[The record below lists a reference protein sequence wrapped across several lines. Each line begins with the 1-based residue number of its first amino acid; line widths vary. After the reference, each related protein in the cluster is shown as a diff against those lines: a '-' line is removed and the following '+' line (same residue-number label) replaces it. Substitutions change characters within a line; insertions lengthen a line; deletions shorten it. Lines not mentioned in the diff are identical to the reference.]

1 MIQEQ
6 FGTEQIKSAVHKVVE
21 EYRANPIDLLNVGD
35 GAGELNYLG
44 LLSGSYVTTI
54 AALVRRIPAPAR
66 ILELGTFLGAVSVTL
81 QRLGYELTASDIPEF
96 VQNAALQRRLKA
108 EGIPLIG
115 SNLKDPLP
123 FPSGQFD
130 VVLMCEVLEHLNF
143 NPLPAL
149 AEINRV
155 LAPNG
160 MLLIGTPNAA
170 RLSARI
176 RLLLGKSINGPI
188 QDYVLQLDPAGTRR
202 NMIVGLHWREYTA
215 AELRELLDA
224 TGFEVEYQCY
234 RNDIFPAPRPLK
246 SHFGR
251 MIYRVCPFLSP
262 FQLAIA
268 RKRQTIELKVST
280 SYPLI

>member
-108 EGIPLIG
+108 EGIPR
-115 SNLKDPLP
+115 S
-123 FPSGQFD
+123 
-130 VVLMCEVLEHLNF
+130 E
-143 NPLPAL
+143 
-149 AEINRV
+149 
-155 LAPNG
+155 
-160 MLLIGTPNAA
+160 
-170 RLSARI
+170 
-176 RLLLGKSINGPI
+176 
-188 QDYVLQLDPAGTRR
+188 
-202 NMIVGLHWREYTA
+202 
-215 AELRELLDA
+215 A
-224 TGFEVEYQCY
+224 T
-234 RNDIFPAPRPLK
+234 
-246 SHFGR
+246 
-251 MIYRVCPFLSP
+251 
-262 FQLAIA
+262 
-268 RKRQTIELKVST
+268 
-280 SYPLI
+280 